1 MGRIYQCAVAMYC
14 ISALLSD
21 TKGDAMSGVRKSCQA
36 MLVQQLRS
44 LHDCEN
50 TQLRKL
56 VIWPLVIAG
65 IGIRTEDED
74 TQEFILKELAWISKE
89 VGIAAPLL
97 AREFLRKVWLSPVE
111 DRKWDGLFDRPYLF
125 AV

>member
-1 MGRIYQCAVAMYC
+1 
-14 ISALLSD
+14 
-21 TKGDAMSGVRKSCQA
+21 MSGVRKSCRT
-36 MLVQQLRS
+36 MLVQQLQS

-65 IGIRTEDED
+65 IGTGTGDED
-74 TQEFILKELAWISKE
+74 TKGFILKELAWISKA

-97 AREFLRKVWLSPVE
+97 AREFLQKVWMRPVE
-111 DRKWDGLFDRPYLF
+111 DRRWDGLFDRPYLF